1 MSPERQV
8 RGRRSAGC
16 ATCRKR
22 KVKCDE
28 KRPVCDR
35 CRRGFHVCLGYDT
48 IPIFVFED
56 KRLGKPVPSSQ
67 TFQSERS
74 LTASCMAEDNRAIQK
89 HPGLLASEIP
99 ASLNLSAFSQDIV
112 LSYMISTLSD
122 TFLQG
127 STAPEIHGVNED
139 APSFL
144 TVLSSKN
151 RDSPAFIC
159 GLSSA
164 EALFG
169 HMHGDKCMVRHSSSL
184 YDQALRRFQRDLEML
199 GSHGGW
205 AQHYVAIWSCLFL
218 VLYELLSGMGP
229 INWVHHSLGIAA
241 LAQSAGP
248 AAFQSPM
255 ARELLLVLRSF
266 IVVADV
272 ARRKRSFLDQDEWKT
287 IPWQVEPDTKTIGD
301 KLQDL
306 FCQIPGILEDS
317 DEVLECPSKIRLAA
331 LQEKVSLAL
340 NELFRLQ
347 VQWMQE
353 TQHGYWE
360 IPAKKTNSVWASE
373 DNEPLFGRVLW
384 FGSFRLALDYIYFFV
399 VWLLLHGVCNSASL
413 DEPTNPPKNLLHGV
427 TSSLSMVRLGDATPQ
442 EHAVEV
448 CRAVDFLLLGEDGHR
463 GPMSLLFPMKIA
475 SRYLEDLPEIFQ
487 CLKRTLHRISADK
500 GFGLGDQ
507 VLNMERTDF
516 CFNSGKQ
523 T

>member
-1 MSPERQV
+1 MSSDRQV

-56 KRLGKPVPSSQ
+56 KQLGKPVPSNR
-67 TFQSERS
+67 TFQSGRG
-74 LTASCMAEDNRAIQK
+74 LIASRMAEDSRAAQK
-89 HPGLLASEIP
+89 HSGLLTTEIP
-99 ASLNLSAFSQDIV
+99 ASLNISAFSQDIV

-122 TFLQG
+122 TFLH
-127 STAPEIHGVNED
+127 SSSAPEIHED

-144 TVLSSKN
+144 TVLSTKN

-169 HMHGDKCMVRHSSSL
+169 HMHGDKSMVRHSSTL
-184 YDQALRRFQRDLEML
+184 YDEALHRFQRDLEML

-218 VLYELLSGMGP
+218 VLYELLAGMGP
-229 INWVHHSLGIAA
+229 INWVHHSLGMAA

-266 IVVADV
+266 IVVADI
-272 ARRKRSFLDQDEWKT
+272 ARRKRSFLNQDEWKT
-287 IPWQVEPDTKTIGD
+287 IPWEVDPDTKATGD

-306 FCQIPGILEDS
+306 FCRVPGILEDN
-317 DEVLECPSKIRLAA
+317 DEVLRCPSKTRLRA
-331 LQEKVSLAL
+331 LQDEVSLAL
-340 NELFRLQ
+340 DELFRLQ
-347 VQWMQE
+347 VRWMQE
-353 TQHGYWE
+353 NQDCYWE
-360 IPAKKTNSVWASE
+360 IPTIRANSIWVSE
-373 DNEPLFGRVLW
+373 SNEPLFGCVLW

-399 VWLLLHGVCNSASL
+399 MWLLLHGVCTSASL
-413 DEPTNPPKNLLHGV
+413 GELTKPPQSLLQGV
-427 TSSLSMVRLGDATPQ
+427 MSSPSMIRLGDATPQ

-475 SRYLEDLPEIFQ
+475 SRYLEDLPEMFQ
-487 CLKRTLHRISADK
+487 CLGRVLHRISADK

-516 CFNSGKQ
+516 CSNPRKQ